1 MTETALKPQST
12 TAKAVSFG
20 RVPFAMTPRVLVLLV
35 AGLPWLIPA
44 WYSAQW
50 LWGMALWDAV
60 VLGAWLLDLMRLPK
74 PANIEVSREWPSALS
89 LGRVSPV
96 ELQIHNGSTVPLYGL
111 VTDETPTLFCDAP
124 PTRWIALPAGDT
136 AKQQYEIQPKSR
148 GDIAQGRT
156 YVRYRSSVGLAERWA
171 VADIAQTTRVMPDLV
186 RARNAALYL
195 IRAKQVEMER
205 KRRRQRGAG
214 REFEALREYRP
225 GDEMRTIS
233 WSATARRHQLIT
245 RTFQV
250 ERSQSVWI
258 VVDCG
263 RLLRTLVEDAERGIP
278 VSKVDIAVDAA
289 LALAQVAVQSGDRVG
304 LLAYGRTVQKL
315 IAPGRGAQH
324 IRTILDALAQVKVE
338 VNEANHTL
346 AARTL
351 LHAQSQRALVVWITD
366 FAETATVPE
375 IIEHVALM
383 QRKHLMVFA
392 AMAQPD
398 LALVAQQVP
407 DSEVGLFRHT
417 AAVEVAD
424 RRQKLLRMLQDQGVL
439 ALDMEPKNFSDGL
452 LNQYLEIKDRSWL

>member
-1 MTETALKPQST
+1 MTGTLTPRPI
-12 TAKAVSFG
+12 TAKAASHGRLPFG
-20 RVPFAMTPRVLVLLV
+20 MTPRVLVLLV

-44 WYSAQW
+44 WWSPQW
-50 LWGMALWDAV
+50 LVGLALWDAV
-60 VLGAWLLDLMRLPK
+60 ILIAWVFDLVRLP
-74 PANIEVSREWPSALS
+74 PPRDIEVSRAWPNALS
-89 LGRVSPV
+89 LGRFSRV
-96 ELQIHNGSTVPLYGL
+96 ELEVHNGSRQPLYAL
-111 VTDETPTLFCDAP
+111 VTDETPTLFCDQP
-124 PTRWIALPAGDT
+124 PSAWAELPAGDS

-148 GDIAQGRT
+148 GDITQGRAF
-156 YVRYRSSVGLAERWA
+156 VRYRSSLGLAEKWA
-171 VADIAQTTRVMPDLV
+171 VANVAQTARVMPDLV

-195 IRAKQVEMER
+195 IRAKQVEMEKR
-205 KRRRQRGAG
+205 RRRQRGAG

-233 WSATARRHQLIT
+233 WTATARRHQLIT

-250 ERSQSVWI
+250 ERSQTVWI
-258 VVDCG
+258 VVDSG
-263 RLLRTLVEDAERGIP
+263 RLLRTQIQDAERGIP
-278 VSKVDIAVDAA
+278 VSKLDYAVDAA
-289 LALAQVAVQSGDRVG
+289 LALAQVATQSGDRVG

-315 IAPGRGAQH
+315 IGPGRGAQH
-324 IRTILDALAQVKVE
+324 VRTVLDALAQVKVE

-375 IIEHVALM
+375 IIEHAALM
-383 QRKHLMVFA
+383 QRKHLVVFA

-398 LALVAQQVP
+398 LARVTQEIP
-407 DSEVGLFRHT
+407 DSDIALFRHA

-424 RRQKLLRMLQDQGVL
+424 RRQRLLRVLRDQGVL
-439 ALDMEPKNFSDGL
+439 ALDMEPTNFSDGL

>member
-1 MTETALKPQST
+1 MTETALAPQSK
-12 TAKAVSFG
+12 TAKASPHG
-20 RVPFAMTPRVLVLLV
+20 RLAFAMTPRVLVLLV

-44 WYSAQW
+44 WFSRQW
-50 LWGMALWDAV
+50 LIGLLLWDAI
-60 VLGAWLLDLMRLPK
+60 VLLAWLFDLVRLPAPK
-74 PANIEVSREWPSALS
+74 NIEVSRLWPQALS
-89 LGRVSPV
+89 LGRISPV
-96 ELQIHNGSTVPLYGL
+96 ELEIHNGSTVPLFAWI
-111 VTDETPTLFCDAP
+111 TDETPTLFSDAP
-124 PTRWIALPAGDT
+124 PTQWANLPAGET
-136 AKQQYEIQPKSR
+136 VKQNYEIQPKSR
-148 GDIAQGRT
+148 GDITQGRAF
-156 YVRYRSSVGLAERWA
+156 VRYQSSLGLAERWA
-171 VADIAQTTRVMPDLV
+171 VADVAQTARVMPDLV

-195 IRAKQVEMER
+195 IRAKQVEMEKR
-205 KRRRQRGAG
+205 RRRQRGAG

-250 ERSQSVWI
+250 ERSQTVWI
-258 VVDCG
+258 VVDSG
-263 RLLRTLVEDAERGIP
+263 RLLRTLIEDAERGIP
-278 VSKVDIAVDAA
+278 VSKVDVAVDAA

-304 LLAYGRTVQKL
+304 LIAYGRTVQKM

-324 IRTILDALAQVKVE
+324 VRTILDALSQVKVE

-351 LHAQSQRALVVWITD
+351 LHAQTQRALIVWITD

-375 IIEHVALM
+375 IIEHAALM
-383 QRKHLMVFA
+383 QRKHLVVFA

-407 DSEVGLFRHT
+407 DSEASLFRHT
-417 AAVEVAD
+417 AAVEVSD
-424 RRQKLLRMLQDQGVL
+424 RRQKLLRLLRDQGVL
-439 ALDMEPKNFSDGL
+439 ALDMEPHDFSDGL